1 MRKFLPL
8 LPLVAVCLFA
18 CGAAEQV
25 DPAQNAE
32 TETSDGLET
41 TSDVSTSQATASK
54 GSAFQPV
61 GAVDMSTMST
71 PEDAPDDW
79 RAVPADQLIVLKTA
93 HGITLIELVPLFAPG
108 HTARFGELAQS
119 DYFVGLPF
127 HRVLDGFMAQAGDNQ
142 LVGRPEPTTENL
154 TAEFRFRRPPNLKM
168 IVTGE
173 RRSAEAG
180 FIDGFSVAS
189 QNPALAMMTADGKV
203 DAWSLHCPGAAAAAR
218 LGHDINSANAQFYI
232 TMGYPENLD
241 KGYTIWGR
249 VRAGMSAI
257 FRIKRGEPV
266 IPPDL
271 IEQFALASNL
281 DEASAPTVWVMDT
294 NSPAFS
300 AYLETL
306 KTSSGVLP
314 DVCKIDVPVWVR
326 WP

>member
-1 MRKFLPL
+1 MKKFLPL

-25 DPAQNAE
+25 EPAQ
-32 TETSDGLET
+32 TSDVLET
-41 TSDVSTSQATASK
+41 TSDATASQASVSK
-54 GSAFQPV
+54 GAAFQPV
-61 GAVDMSTMST
+61 GAVDVSTMST

-79 RAVPADQLIVLKTA
+79 RAVAANQLVVLKTA
-93 HGITLIELVPLFAPG
+93 HGVTLIELAPQFAPG
-108 HTARFGELAQS
+108 HTARIQALAS
-119 DYFVGLPF
+119 NEYFVGMPF
-127 HRVLDGFMAQAGDNQ
+127 HRVLKGFMAQAGDNK

-154 TAEFRFRRPPNLKM
+154 TAEFRFRRSPNMKM

-180 FIDGFSVAS
+180 FIDGFNVAS

-218 LGHDINSANAQFYI
+218 LGNDINSANAQFYI
-232 TMGYPENLD
+232 TMGYPEALD
-241 KGYTIWGR
+241 KNYTVWGR
-249 VRAGMSAI
+249 VRAGLPAI

-271 IEQFALASNL
+271 IEQFALVSGL
-281 DEASAPTVWVMDT
+281 DAANAPLVWVMNT

-306 KTSSGVLP
+306 KTSSGSLP